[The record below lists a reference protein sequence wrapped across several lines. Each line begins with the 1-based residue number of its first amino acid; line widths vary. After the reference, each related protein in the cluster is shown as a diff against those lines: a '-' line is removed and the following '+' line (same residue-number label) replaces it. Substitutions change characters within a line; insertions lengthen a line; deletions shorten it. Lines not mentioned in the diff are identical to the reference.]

1 MENNTQNQTQTQANN
16 MPTDP
21 MEIFKAMSKR
31 DQMDKVNRFRIL
43 NQTVKKG
50 ETLFTGSSLME
61 QFPINELAQ
70 DFDVKTIIYNRGI
83 GGFTT
88 DDMLEYM
95 DEQIFGTEPSR
106 IFINIGTNDIGNPIN
121 TFEENLSHMLTNYR
135 EILKQ
140 IKERLPETEVYMMA
154 YYPVN
159 EIAAGEDAAEYLKHM
174 FKNRTNEN
182 ILTTNAEVEKLAKEF
197 GYRYIDVN
205 DGLRGEDGRLKKEFT
220 IEGIH
225 MYANGYC
232 VVLENMKKYL

>member
-1 MENNTQNQTQTQANN
+1 MENKQANPMGN

-21 MEIFKAMSKR
+21 MEIFKAMSERERQAKI
-31 DQMDKVNRFRIL
+31 NRFRIL

-70 DFDVKTIIYNRGI
+70 DFDVKTVIYNRGI
-83 GGFTT
+83 GGYTT
-88 DDMLEYM
+88 DDMLAHM
-95 DEQIFGTEPSR
+95 DEQIFGVEPSR
-106 IFINIGTNDIGNPIN
+106 IFINIGTNDIGMPTN

-135 EILKQ
+135 EILTQ
-140 IKERLPETEVYMMA
+140 IKNRLPEAEVFLMA

-159 EIAAGEDAAEYLKHM
+159 ENAAGEDAPEYLKYM

-182 ILTTNAEVEKLAKEF
+182 ILTANTEVEKLAAEF
-197 GYRYIDVN
+197 GYHYIDVN

-232 VVLENMKKYL
+232 VVLENMRKYL

>member
-1 MENNTQNQTQTQANN
+1 MENKQANPMGN

-21 MEIFKAMSKR
+21 MEIFKAMSERERQAKI
-31 DQMDKVNRFRIL
+31 NRFRIL

-70 DFDVKTIIYNRGI
+70 NFDVKTVIYNRGI
-83 GGFTT
+83 GGYTT
-88 DDMLEYM
+88 DDMLAHM
-95 DEQIFGTEPSR
+95 DEQIFGVGPSR
-106 IFINIGTNDIGNPIN
+106 IFINIGTNDIGMPIN

-135 EILKQ
+135 EILTQ
-140 IKERLPETEVYMMA
+140 IKNRLPEAEVFLMA

-159 EIAAGEDAAEYLKHM
+159 ENAAGEDAPEYLKYM

-182 ILTTNAEVEKLAKEF
+182 ILTANTEVEKLAAEF
-197 GYRYIDVN
+197 GYHYIDVN

-232 VVLENMKKYL
+232 VVLENMRKYL

>member
-1 MENNTQNQTQTQANN
+1 MENKQANPMGN

-21 MEIFKAMSKR
+21 MEIFKAMSERERQAKI
-31 DQMDKVNRFRIL
+31 NRFRVL

-70 DFDVKTIIYNRGI
+70 DFDVKTVIYNRGI
-83 GGFTT
+83 GGYTT
-88 DDMLEYM
+88 DDMLAHM
-95 DEQIFGTEPSR
+95 DEQIFGVEPSR
-106 IFINIGTNDIGNPIN
+106 IFINIGTNDIGMPTN

-135 EILKQ
+135 EILTQ
-140 IKERLPETEVYMMA
+140 IKNRLPEAEVFLMA

-159 EIAAGEDAAEYLKHM
+159 ENAAGEDAPEYLKYM

-182 ILTTNAEVEKLAKEF
+182 ILTANTEVEKLAAEF
-197 GYRYIDVN
+197 GYHYIDVN

-232 VVLENMKKYL
+232 VVLENMRKYL

>member
-1 MENNTQNQTQTQANN
+1 MENKQATPMGN

-21 MEIFKAMSKR
+21 MEIFKAMSER
-31 DQMDKVNRFRIL
+31 ERQDKINRFRVL

-83 GGFTT
+83 GGYTT
-88 DDMLEYM
+88 DDMLAHM
-95 DEQIFGTEPSR
+95 DEQIFAVEPSR
-106 IFINIGTNDIGNPIN
+106 IFINIGTNDIGMPIN

-135 EILKQ
+135 EILTQ
-140 IKERLPETEVYMMA
+140 IKKRLPEAEVFLMA

-159 EIAAGEDAAEYLKHM
+159 ENAAGEDAAEYLKYM

-182 ILTTNAEVEKLAKEF
+182 ILKANAGVEKLAAEF
-197 GYRYIDVN
+197 GYHYIDVN
-205 DGLRGEDGRLKKEFT
+205 DGLRDENGRLKKEFT

-232 VVLENMKKYL
+232 VVLENMRKYL

>member
-1 MENNTQNQTQTQANN
+1 MENKQSNPMEKVMA
-16 MPTDP
+16 DP
-21 MEIFKAMSKR
+21 MEIFKAMHER
-31 DQMDKVNRFRIL
+31 ERQDKINRFRVL

-83 GGFTT
+83 GGYTT
-88 DDMLEYM
+88 DDMLAHM
-95 DEQIFGTEPSR
+95 DEQVFGTEPSR
-106 IFINIGTNDIGNPIN
+106 IFINIGTNDIGSPTN
-121 TFEENLSHMLTNYR
+121 TFEENLAHMLANYR
-135 EILKQ
+135 EILTQ
-140 IKERLPETEVYMMA
+140 IKNKLPETEVFMMA

-159 EIAAGEDAAEYLKHM
+159 ENAAGEDAAEYLKYM

-182 ILTTNAEVEKLAKEF
+182 LITANAEVEKLAAEF
-197 GYRYIDVN
+197 GYHYINVN
-205 DGLRGEDGRLKKEFT
+205 EGLCDETGRLKKEFT

-232 VVLENMKKYL
+232 IVLENMRKYL

>member
-1 MENNTQNQTQTQANN
+1 MENKQSNPMEKVMA
-16 MPTDP
+16 DP
-21 MEIFKAMSKR
+21 MEFFKAMGKR

-106 IFINIGTNDIGNPIN
+106 IFINIGTNDIGSPTN
-121 TFEENLSHMLTNYR
+121 TFEENLAHMLANYR
-135 EILKQ
+135 EILTQ
-140 IKERLPETEVYMMA
+140 IKNKLPETEVFMMA

-159 EIAAGEDAAEYLKHM
+159 ENAAGEDAAEYLKYM

-182 ILTTNAEVEKLAKEF
+182 LITANAEVEKLAAEF
-197 GYRYIDVN
+197 GYHYINVN
-205 DGLRGEDGRLKKEFT
+205 EGLCDETGRLKKEFT

-232 VVLENMKKYL
+232 VVLENMRKYL